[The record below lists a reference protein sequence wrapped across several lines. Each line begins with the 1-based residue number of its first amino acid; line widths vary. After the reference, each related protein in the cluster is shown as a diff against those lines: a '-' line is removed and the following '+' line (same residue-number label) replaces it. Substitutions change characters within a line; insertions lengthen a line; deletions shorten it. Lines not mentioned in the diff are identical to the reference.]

1 MWGTH
6 REGLDTSVLGSPVP
20 AHAFTDSLWT
30 DSKILEDSIL
40 CKRTLIISGISK
52 LGSVSQS
59 DQ

>member
-6 REGLDTSVLGSPVP
+6 REGLETSVLGSPVP
-20 AHAFTDSLWT
+20 VPAFTDSHWA

-40 CKRTLIISGISK
+40 CKKTLIILGISK
-52 LGSVSQS
+52 LGSISQS